1 MRKKHGSVPKIHT
14 CSGPDSH
21 NEQKHWHPRCH
32 YKTELRFHLRGYEQP
47 HSTGERPA
55 EQQKT
60 DERLVVARPNSG
72 DDDDFCSG
80 GPNSSSDDLRADAA
94 VRRPPPVPKLERQGR
109 AEGRR
114 VGGRSTG
121 GAGKLVGG
129 GTSSSCHGGRRHR
142 ERLRS
147 RSAQRAGH
155 GAAVSATD
163 DSRPSPRS
171 LREGAGHRPRRGR
184 PQLGTL
190 PSPAL
195 VMKILEA
202 EGGAEAAARLA
213 FPHHQTGGHHLG

>member
-1 MRKKHGSVPKIHT
+1 VPKLHT
-14 CSGPDSH
+14 CSGLDSH
-21 NEQKHWHPRCH
+21 NKQKHWHSSAITNGTPVPPLQVR
-32 YKTELRFHLRGYEQP
+32 TTPLDG
-47 HSTGERPA
+47 GGPA

-60 DERLVVARPNSG
+60 DERRALARSSSS

-80 GPNSSSDDLRADAA
+80 GPNSGSTDLRADAA
-94 VRRPPPVPKLERQGR
+94 AKRPPPMPKLVRKGR

-114 VGGRSTG
+114 VGGRSAG
-121 GAGKLVGG
+121 GPGYLASGR
-129 GTSSSCHGGRRHR
+129 TSSSCRGRRRPR

-147 RSAQRAGH
+147 HSRPGARHAAAAG
-155 GAAVSATD
+155 ATD
-163 DSRPSPRS
+163 DDRPSLRS

-202 EGGAEAAARLA
+202 EGGAEAAAWLT